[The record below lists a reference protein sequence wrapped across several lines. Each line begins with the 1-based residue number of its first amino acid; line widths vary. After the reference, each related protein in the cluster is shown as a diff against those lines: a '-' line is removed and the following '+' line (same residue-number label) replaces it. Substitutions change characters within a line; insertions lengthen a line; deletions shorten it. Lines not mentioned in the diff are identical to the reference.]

1 MITRKKEAMD
11 LRGDGSWKRAAL
23 FLAAI
28 LVAIGSV
35 RSEFTKDPT
44 SCSRT
49 TCNVPASRKF
59 KYEEGVLYKY
69 RYSVNV
75 STNLGGEES
84 RSLNESTLFL
94 DAYLVVKFTS
104 PCEGSLK
111 FYDAKLRHDPGTS
124 VADNEFNKNLAMHS
138 LRFAFDDGNI
148 NELCPHEKEPIWAL
162 NLKRGVLSML
172 QNNMQRLDVDHRVE
186 ELDVNGICETTYRL
200 HEAKRTSLVVK
211 KSKDL
216 SSCMYGS
223 KHFSVIQSN
232 VYRSPRS
239 GPLKH
244 PLLESHSDCEL
255 TVDHNVYE
263 EVVCKDVHRLQPLS
277 SGNTGARTES
287 TAMLRLV
294 KETRDEETNEYGRS
308 SENEDDD
315 NDDVYRTLD
324 RVKRTTLIYDYM
336 GTTEKANWKLR
347 TPRSLLKAMCKWGV
361 DTTDEP
367 QQGFSETFAA
377 FIHFQRV
384 FDDYPSLSQ
393 LLSRANSYCKT
404 GKKHIIDALPYIGNN
419 AAVNVMIDLI
429 AQKYVD
435 QATVD
440 SWVTAFA
447 LIPRPDLKSIKALS
461 HLYFQRHISEGQ
473 LMLSL
478 SATIHTFC
486 TNHGAVCGTAEPV
499 AKFLSHLEQKIEIG
513 CAPRGHSDSTITE
526 TMKALKAIGNMGLE
540 TESLLGRLKHCI
552 DDASGFVP
560 KEVRVAAVDAHRRM
574 PSCEQTRDLFFL
586 NYYRNFTLNTEIR
599 IASYL
604 QVMRC
609 PDYNVIK
616 TIKHTLKMEEVNQV
630 GTFVW
635 SHLTNLYNSAS
646 PTNIEIQSLLTDR
659 DLGDKFNS
667 DIRKFSRSYDGSFF
681 SEEYNVG
688 ANYQGNLIFSPESY
702 IPRTATFNLTFDVFS
717 ESVNVFEFTT
727 RLEGLEY
734 YAEKF
739 FGPEGPYSNE
749 KVSGLFKTLLRSF
762 REAPEQEDYWKRVKR
777 LPNVIDNNFE
787 NPRISISYKIFGND
801 LDYSVLSGDK
811 EIREALLR
819 LNPWEKF
826 KQMASGKEIH
836 FENAAMFLDSIYV
849 VPLASGLPVRLDFTG
864 SAACNFSMS
873 GLLDSK
879 RIAQNDI
886 EFVSNIGPSV
896 SVNVVG
902 SMAVDAF
909 YTSAGVKL
917 RSNVF
922 SSSAIQLHLNV
933 KGLRTV
939 QLSLGLPNKK
949 MEVFSV
955 GTDILLTSGR
965 GEKYKE
971 TPLGFLIVDQNNDNS
986 KRTNVPSNVIANTS
1000 CSWPALDRLIGLK
1013 LCVDYQLPNVTKDPG
1028 APYFVMAGPTL
1039 FKISLIKAD
1048 PTAKNYLLEYKWEK
1062 TEKQNVFRVAFDTPG
1077 SQINRELSATVFFD
1091 RKSDYVN
1098 VLLRSAGNSIVAKG
1112 TYKNT
1117 ENETFI
1123 DIGFDINGTKH
1134 LDASLGYATKSFNYG
1149 YTFSPEMHLIVNNER
1164 IAALSGTIKN
1174 TWKNDVMQCDVDL
1187 TFRTK
1192 KVWSKLVGYVVKR
1205 NASLDSDFKL
1215 DYQLQNMPKKETLQF
1230 GISLANRS
1238 SKTLT
1243 HKTADMKLHSTAYP
1257 QLNTM
1262 VTAWYQQAL
1271 GHLELHAEVNSKP
1284 HLMDERHKLTAKLI
1298 LSYSKMYFQ
1307 NQDTKISALIA
1318 ITKPIQNLDIKLGV
1332 KHDTMGPESRTV
1344 LLIGYAPGKEIVL
1357 TVNLL
1362 KPRGLMFVMEGHAN
1376 LSIPN
1381 FNSMLLDVRITERS
1395 KRIYEI
1401 DFSETSFTGYNVTAK
1416 GTYWDRSV
1424 GSAIVSHGLKLMLK
1438 SPTFVSDVLLYGKLH
1453 RSYNNLNVSVFVEQ
1467 VDRDKYAFILTHSV
1481 MSPLNN
1487 FVSYVEGR
1495 YKSNVYS
1502 VMASVDPEREI
1513 RIEMHLD
1520 KWRDVHLAL
1529 TGLSEEGHKYFGAEV
1544 KWDANRDP
1552 AMKVA
1557 VMFNFDRTIVPAL
1570 TENQLPERNLSTV
1583 VALTYPGRFIS
1594 SSCHIIARGAYN
1606 YIVDAAI
1613 DWNLDKR
1620 IGLYVAT
1627 EYGVTASTR
1636 LIKVEGQ
1643 FLTPFEKW
1651 RKTALSAKYLQAQNS
1666 LKLSGSAHWQD
1677 SQLLMAEFDGSFAEK
1692 EKMTEWRINCAVTSS
1707 IHSIAWTTVNITH
1720 KTVDSQV
1727 DTRVLIKYNPDKVI
1741 DAWSIWYLDKE
1752 SDNVFNLTGNLHL
1765 ESPVTSYKKTDLK
1778 CQLQI
1783 LPDWKF
1789 LGMGSLDLD
1798 KRTYTTRLIGDVRRL
1813 RESMV
1818 QFNITTPLEKFSFVR
1833 GRFGLSESNRH
1844 VVAEVATPSGPVGI
1858 EALIQF
1864 LTAEY
1869 DCNVKL
1875 SLATTLDLLQ
1885 RLLLV
1890 AKLNNRE
1897 ADFRAAYNNMTV
1909 GFQGVWHYRNITDFH
1924 YTYLLFS
1931 PVPDFEEI
1939 GVVAKLIAATTEKN
1953 QLDIDTE
1960 FSVRLMDARLGVRA
1974 KAGPKPPPVN
1984 IPIKAPI
1991 GIANKSTTQIEDQEE
2006 DLLDEEEDEDN
2017 TLYWHG
2023 EVGINVVIVEPMT
2036 AELDIDHEGPH
2047 YKITGNLQ
2055 SFGKKILVD
2064 DHFYIEDLFNLR
2076 NELNVITPFAFANEI
2091 VCVNAFVVDME
2102 KPSYTIQLALNVRR
2116 NATWHESGATVY
2128 YVYSQSDTDDS
2139 KTHFLQLDIKTPLN
2153 FLTFLTTNATLEIDE
2168 NYWKTKVTMR
2178 APNATINAL
2187 NILETEDGMIYA
2199 VLVAEVDTPM
2209 LTQPKTTITVKRD
2222 FTAKEKY
2229 ARLSMD
2235 IAEPVSK
2242 SFSIQ
2247 SDWYVSEN
2255 EMKASV
2261 ALRSWL
2267 EVLKSFE
2274 ADVVYANTVPSN
2286 DTASL
2291 TAHMRYLDDRTY
2303 RLSGNY
2309 SGGSVEGELYTPELS
2324 EPHLLFHGNLN
2335 KSNNSRYELDGE
2347 LINSQTKNTS
2357 LVSATFVR
2365 TWDETLDMDM
2375 KVLSRSGNEVAF
2387 VKLLKDKHGLNL
2399 NMRSEKLNVTLWMI
2413 PSITFRGDF
2422 RLRVDVLK
2430 ESGELDQYQLDAYA
2444 TTHVNGNTTLSF
2456 RGKSMMEGLRYLSC
2470 TSNMWWGNDSGSIMT
2485 HSQLNS
2491 DKFNVGLQWKL
2502 VFMVDMFGRLIAGYE
2517 IQDHGT
2523 KDLDAKLYM
2532 TNPGRLFRN
2541 INAGFDVNV
2550 DRNLW
2555 RFAGNSTIGFRN
2567 FENIDGVFIVKLPSP
2582 YSDDHRFL
2590 ISYHANE
2597 GVADTSYVIGY
2608 NTVKA
2613 KTNYASDGSI
2623 RMSKRDINGH
2633 LRASWGMLPIQSVN
2647 NLFNVTFD
2655 NKQIEMK
2662 YSLYTPKYLQ
2672 QETLV
2677 FLFNYD
2683 ATLDSGIRLI
2693 NADVYLPASKHLGSA
2708 NVSYDSLVNVNG
2720 TLNAVLPAANVTEI
2734 GCQFIVFTTLQQN
2747 KRYVELF
2754 WPKNTAILSSEYTYH
2769 SQKLDSDLDGV
2780 LRVEVPLQTRH
2791 VAQLT
2796 YGYQKRPQITTG
2808 YSEMTYNGQ
2817 KVLQGR
2823 YNSKSESRAG
2833 FEKDRIQIS
2842 IENSLKPIGVIYVN
2856 QYEYSA
2862 GNEGTNYPTVEYK
2875 HVNVYQLGN
2884 KTAFNVAGESRI
2896 RTMHTGQ
2903 DIHLKAIHANKTVEL
2918 RTEYEILPGEFTQ
2931 NSSLSLAEDVWISYQ
2946 IEIENRTTEEVANQ
2960 IMILTVSY
2968 PQREFILNGSYWINS
2983 HNMRTLLQLDWDQDS
2998 EQPRTVGA
3006 VFTWSNLMNLRIPEP
3021 QQQLTFGLTHPSFPR
3036 SLIVQGKLK
3045 KRDSRDLF
3053 NVEIIADY
3061 SNDPSK
3067 LFSVS
3072 ALIRDQ
3078 SNLPSTRKYIYQII
3092 GKHSSTNLDL
3102 NLEGVVRKYE
3112 NVLFETFNNGSY
3124 VRSYLTPE
3132 TGQLNV
3138 WLDIVRKE
3146 VLFHRDY
3153 NDARKFLNVR
3163 VYPSERKLVVNGSA
3177 VNTPDLHAN
3186 GDFLFDAD
3194 EKVIKMMV
3202 NYTPDAVQSLRM
3214 YGQIPD
3220 ARYAFFNIWRT
3231 YEDDFSIS
3239 DVSFYLKLNHS
3250 RLVTSTLRW
3259 RPDLKSDIINGIK
3272 NTAMNLYNGIN
3283 NDVDY
3288 WKQYVKSE
3296 TVNVIS
3302 DVWNDAQEDLQQF
3315 LDDWN
3320 DLKELQEDLDKLKV
3334 YLNNSYNENDFY
3346 IKDVVTVGLYVI
3358 DELSLRHHIESL
3370 PNILNE
3376 IWAIMGESGEAI
3388 RNSLL
3393 WVINAVKNGFNKV
3406 SEIVAAILR
3415 GDSITQVANIIEKL
3429 IEKYDKFIK
3438 DLHVSFIKYMENLCG
3453 KISQT
3458 ISQQWHRFLLLVE
3471 PVFIRAIHYLET
3483 VAWRA
3488 SKEVVDFLYDRH
3500 NDLISSPYFDKL
3512 TNFTQDID
3520 KVYRDIKANDIVT
3533 NVRKYTGLVVQ
3544 FLQDRYFTFVPFGK
3558 ELKDVVDEI
3567 VTELKELQKL
3577 PSIHYAIEKI
3587 QQMYDRAYYLY
3598 DYLEVRAKLENVVRL
3613 IHTKLMDIS
3622 QSALQAESQY
3632 REAKTKFIFDPNQ
3645 GLMCLEQKLPMS
3657 WHAFNQTP
3665 EFHEIPEF
3673 RAISDTRSYFISS
3686 NVTFWSLYR
3695 YKAYMEPLNWLPP
3708 FRATAMIIGSQHFVT
3723 FDGRHLD
3730 FVGPCTYLLARDFVH
3745 NTFTILIK
3753 YDLKPDRVTHKII
3766 ILIGKDAIELDIF
3779 DDTIQIV
3786 SERSPT
3792 TLTNLELPIELE
3804 NGTTYVYQAENI
3816 VTVERKH
3823 NQLRLECNLKFDLCT
3838 LELFGWYH
3846 GKTAGLLGT
3855 MNDEPMDDTTASNGV
3870 IESDVATFAG
3880 SWSID
3885 EDDVCRR
3892 SSNRA
3897 TTKRQEEDSEIVLF
3911 CEELLANRSSEF
3923 VTCFDVVEPE
3933 EYSKACSLST
3943 STTEACTIALS
3954 YIQACMYRNTY
3965 LRIPD
3970 ACTSCKMMNGSQ
3982 VAEGQFRRLE
3992 GENVPMS
3999 TDVVFIVEGKSC
4011 NRDIK
4016 QNRSMEQLVSQ
4027 LNKELKDK
4035 GLEDTRWSLVVFG
4048 ADGVFDQ
4055 PRSVVFDGHVFTK
4068 NTARFVDY
4076 FDHVPVGDGSPDVF
4090 AAIVFATKLVFRA
4103 GVSKTFILMPCSHCE
4118 PENQTLDFT
4127 VLHEALLEHDVTLH
4141 ILMDGDFGFE
4151 KERLNKIFYGLDATR
4166 SYTKKDSRTLTG
4178 DVDLRRQVK
4187 LSKSALGYCTPLS
4200 LENNGTIFSGN
4211 KLRFDKIASIKKFV
4225 SVFSKRVALTALP
4238 NPCQNCEC
4246 TAQNNG
4252 VTRMECIPCIYP
4264 TPVTVDYD
4272 VFNDSMTSLQPLSID
4287 YEQIDVDD
4295 N

>member
-1 MITRKKEAMD
+1 MD
-11 LRGDGSWKRAAL
+11 LRGDGSWRRAAI

-28 LVAIGSV
+28 CVAIGSV
-35 RSEFTKDPT
+35 QSEFTKDPT

-49 TCNVPASRKF
+49 TCKVPVSRKF

-69 RYSVNV
+69 KYSVNV

-84 RSLNESTLFL
+84 GSLKESTLFL
-94 DAYLVVKFTS
+94 DAYLVMQFTS
-104 PCEGSLK
+104 PCEGSIK
-111 FYDAKLRHDPGTS
+111 FYDAKLRHDARTS
-124 VADNEFNKNLAMHS
+124 VADNEFNKNLAMYN
-138 LRFAFDDGNI
+138 LRFAFDDGKV
-148 NELCPHEKEPIWAL
+148 NELCPHEGEPAWAL

-172 QNNMQRLDVDHRVE
+172 QNNMQRFDVDHRVD

-200 HEAKRTSLVVK
+200 HEARRTSLVVK
-211 KSKDL
+211 KSKNL
-216 SSCMYGS
+216 SSCLYGS
-223 KHFSVIQSN
+223 KHFSVLQSN

-239 GPLKH
+239 GPSKH
-244 PLLESHSDCEL
+244 PLLESRSDCEL

-287 TAMLRLV
+287 TAVLRLV

-308 SENEDDD
+308 NENEDDD
-315 NDDVYRTLD
+315 DADSALD
-324 RVKRTTLIYDYM
+324 HVKRTTLIYDYM
-336 GTTEKANWKLR
+336 GTTERANWKLR

-361 DTTDEP
+361 ASDEP

-393 LLSRANSYCKT
+393 LFSRANTYCKT
-404 GKKHIIDALPYIGNN
+404 GKKHIIDALPFIGNN
-419 AAVNVMIDLI
+419 AAVNLMIDLI
-429 AQKYVD
+429 THKHVD

-447 LIPRPDLKSIKALS
+447 LIPRPDLKTIKALS
-461 HLYFQRHISEGQ
+461 HLYFQRHIPDGQ
-473 LMLSL
+473 FMLTF
-478 SATIHTFC
+478 SATVHTFC
-486 TNHGAVCGTAEPV
+486 ANHGAECGNAEPV

-513 CAPRGHSDSTITE
+513 CEPREHSDSTITE

-540 TESLLGRLKHCI
+540 TESLRGKLKRCI

-630 GTFVW
+630 GSYVW

-646 PTNIEIQSLLTDR
+646 PTNVEIQSLLTDR
-659 DLGDKFNS
+659 DLGDKFNI
-667 DIRKFSRSYDGSFF
+667 DRRKFSRNYDGSFF

-688 ANYQGNLIFSPESY
+688 ANYQGNLIFAPESY

-717 ESVNVFEFTT
+717 ESVNAFEITT
-727 RLEGLEY
+727 RFEGLEY
-734 YAEKF
+734 YAERF

-749 KVSGLFKTLLRSF
+749 KVSGFFKTLLRSF

-801 LDYSVLSGDK
+801 LDYSVLNGDK

-826 KQMASGKEIH
+826 KQMASGKQIH
-836 FENAAMFLDSIYV
+836 FENAAMFLDSTYV

-864 SAACNFSMS
+864 SAACNFTMS

-879 RIAQNDI
+879 RIAHNDI
-886 EFVSNIGPSV
+886 EIVSNIGPSV

-917 RSNVF
+917 RSNVY
-922 SSSAIQLHLNV
+922 SSGAIQLRLNV

-955 GTDILLTSGR
+955 GTDILLTSGK

-971 TPLGFLIVDQNNDNS
+971 TPLGVLIVDQNDNS

-1000 CSWPALDRLIGLK
+1000 CSWTALDRLVGLK
-1013 LCVDYQLPNVTKDPG
+1013 LCVDYQLSNVTKDPD
-1028 APYFVMAGPTL
+1028 APYFVLAGPTL
-1039 FKISLIKAD
+1039 FKISLIKSD
-1048 PTAKNYLLEYKWEK
+1048 PTAKNYLFEYKWEK
-1062 TEKQNVFRVAFDTPG
+1062 TEKQNIFRVAFDTPG
-1077 SQINRELSATVFFD
+1077 SQVNRELSATVFFD
-1091 RKSDYVN
+1091 TKSDYVT
-1098 VLLRSAGNSIVAKG
+1098 VLLRSAGNSLVAKG

-1134 LDASLGYATKSFNYG
+1134 LDASLGYATKKFSYG

-1164 IAALSGTIKN
+1164 IAALSGTIRN
-1174 TWKNDVMQCDVDL
+1174 AWKNDVLQCDVDL

-1205 NASLDSDFKL
+1205 NVSLDSDFKL
-1215 DYQLQNMPKKETLQF
+1215 DYQLQKMPKKETLQF
-1230 GISLANRS
+1230 EISLANRS

-1307 NQDTKISALIA
+1307 NQDTKVNALIA
-1318 ITKPIQNLDIKLGV
+1318 ITKPIQNLDIKLGIE
-1332 KHDTMGPESRTV
+1332 HNAMGPESRTV

-1362 KPRGLMFVMEGHAN
+1362 RPRGLMFVMEGHAN

-1381 FNSMLLDVRITERS
+1381 YKAMLLDVRITERS
-1395 KRIYEI
+1395 DRIYEI
-1401 DFSETSFTGYNVTAK
+1401 DFSETSFTGYNVTAR
-1416 GTYWDRSV
+1416 GTYSDRSL
-1424 GSAIVSHGLKLMLK
+1424 GSTVINHGLKLMLK
-1438 SPTFVSDVLLYGKLH
+1438 SPTFVSDVLLYCKLY
-1453 RSYNNLNVSVFVEQ
+1453 RNYNNLNVSVFVEQ
-1467 VDRDKYAFILTHSV
+1467 VDRDKYGFILTHSV
-1481 MSPLNN
+1481 MSPSNN
-1487 FVSYVEGR
+1487 FVSYIEGR

-1502 VMASVDPEREI
+1502 VMTSVDPEKEI
-1513 RIEMHLD
+1513 RMEVHLD

-1552 AMKVA
+1552 AMKIA
-1557 VMFNFDRTIVPAL
+1557 VTFEFDKTIVPAV

-1583 VALTYPGRFIS
+1583 LVLTYPGRFIS
-1594 SSCHIIARGAYN
+1594 TSCRIAARGAYN

-1613 DWNLDKR
+1613 DWNEDKR

-1627 EYGVTASTR
+1627 EYGVAASTR

-1651 RKTALSAKYLQAQNS
+1651 RKTALSAKYLQEQNS
-1666 LKLSGSAHWQD
+1666 LKLSGSAHWKD
-1677 SQLLMAEFDGSFAEK
+1677 SQLLTAEFDGSIARQEK
-1692 EKMTEWRINCAVTSS
+1692 VTEWRMNCAVTSS

-1720 KTVDSQV
+1720 KIVDSQV
-1727 DTRVLIKYNPDKVI
+1727 VDTHLLIKYNPDKVI

-1783 LPDWKF
+1783 LPNWKF

-1798 KRTYTTRLIGDVRRL
+1798 RRTYTTRLIGDVRHL

-1844 VVAEVATPSGPVGI
+1844 VVAEIVTPSGPVGI
-1858 EALIQF
+1858 EALVQF
-1864 LTAEY
+1864 LTPEY

-1875 SLATTLDLLQ
+1875 SLATTLELLQ

-1931 PVPDFEEI
+1931 PVPGFEEI

-1953 QLDIDTE
+1953 KLDLDTE
-1960 FSVRLMDARLGVRA
+1960 FSVRLMEVRLGVRA

-1991 GIANKSTTQIEDQEE
+1991 GIANNSTTQIEDQED
-2006 DLLDEEEDEDN
+2006 DLLDEEEEEDN

-2023 EVGINVVIVEPMT
+2023 EVEMNLAIVEPVT
-2036 AELDIDHEGPH
+2036 AELDIDHEGPW

-2055 SFGKKILVD
+2055 CFGKKILVD

-2102 KPSYTIQLALNVRR
+2102 KPSYTMQLALNVRR
-2116 NATWHESGATVY
+2116 NATWHENGASVY
-2128 YVYSQSDTDDS
+2128 YEYSEGDTDDYQI
-2139 KTHFLQLDIKTPLN
+2139 HFLQFDIKTPLD
-2153 FLTFLTTNATLEIDE
+2153 FLKFLTTNTTLEA
-2168 NYWKTKVTMR
+2168 NSRYHKTKVALR
-2178 APNATINAL
+2178 APNAVIDVL
-2187 NILETEDGMIYA
+2187 SILETTQEMIYT
-2199 VLVAEVDTPM
+2199 VLVTEVDTPM
-2209 LTQPKTTITVKRD
+2209 LTLPKTTITARRD
-2222 FTAKEKY
+2222 FTLKNQY
-2229 ARLSMD
+2229 FRLSVD
-2235 IAEPVSK
+2235 IAEPVAK
-2242 SFSIQ
+2242 SFS
-2247 SDWYVSEN
+2247 SELDWYVTEN
-2255 EMKASV
+2255 EVKASV
-2261 ALRSWL
+2261 ALRTWF
-2267 EVLKSFE
+2267 EVLKSLE
-2274 ADVVYANTVPSN
+2274 ADVDYANRISSN
-2286 DTASL
+2286 DTAYV
-2291 TAHMRYLDDRTY
+2291 TVNVRHLDNRTY

-2309 SGGSVEGELYTPELS
+2309 NGGSVEGELYTPELL
-2324 EPHLLFHGNLN
+2324 EPHMLFHGNL
-2335 KSNNSRYELDGE
+2335 KKLGEGMHELDGE
-2347 LINSQTKNTS
+2347 LINTQTKDTS
-2357 LVSATFVR
+2357 LVSATFVTKKR
-2365 TWDETLDMDM
+2365 LSTTVEMDM
-2375 KVLSRSGNEVAF
+2375 KLRSKSGNEVAL
-2387 VKLLKDKHGLNL
+2387 VKMRKHG
-2399 NMRSEKLNVTLWMI
+2399 
-2413 PSITFRGDF
+2413 RGLGLEWQRQQAKGFVDLIYPNGKSWDF
-2422 RLRVDVLK
+2422 KVQADLPK
-2430 ESGELDQYQLDAYA
+2430 ESGQVEQYKANVFFNTFISGNSSLYVRVETPIEELRDL
-2444 TTHVNGNTTLSF
+2444 TLNGNMLL
-2456 RGKSMMEGLRYLSC
+2456 K
-2470 TSNMWWGNDSGSIMT
+2470 NDGGSIAT
-2485 HSQLNS
+2485 RNQLNGDS
-2491 DKFNVGLQWKL
+2491 FYASLQWKL
-2502 VFMVDMFGRLIAGYE
+2502 VFMVDMFGRVLGGYH
-2517 IQDHGT
+2517 IQDRVT
-2523 KDLDAKLYM
+2523 KDLDAKLYLK
-2532 TNPGRLFRN
+2532 NPGKLFRN
-2541 INAGFDVNV
+2541 IDAGFGVDV
-2550 DRNLW
+2550 DRERW
-2555 RFAGNSTIGFRN
+2555 RFAGNATIGFRN
-2567 FENIDGVFIVKLPSP
+2567 FENIDGVFIVQLPPP

-2590 ISYHANE
+2590 VSYHANE
-2597 GVADTSYVIGY
+2597 GFTDTSYVIGY

-2613 KTNYASDGSI
+2613 KTNYASDGKI
-2623 RMSKRDINGH
+2623 RMSKRNIQGH
-2633 LRASWGMLPIQSVN
+2633 LYGSWGMLPHQTVN
-2647 NLFNVTFD
+2647 NLFNITFD
-2655 NKQIEMK
+2655 NKQIETK
-2662 YSLYTPKYLQ
+2662 YALYTPKFQ
-2672 QETLV
+2672 QQDTLV
-2677 FLFNYD
+2677 FVFKYD
-2683 ATLDSGIRLI
+2683 ATLDSEIRLI
-2693 NADVYLPASKHLGSA
+2693 HADVYFPASKHVGSA
-2708 NVSYDSLVNVNG
+2708 NVSYESLVNVNG
-2720 TLNAVLPAANVTEI
+2720 TLTAVLPAANATEI

-2747 KRYVELF
+2747 KRYLEAF
-2754 WPKNTAILSSEYTYH
+2754 WPENTAIFSSEYTYR

-2780 LRVEVPLQTRH
+2780 LRAEVPLQTRH

-2796 YGYQKRPQITTG
+2796 YGYQKRPQVTTG

-2817 KVLQGR
+2817 KVLQGG

-2842 IENSLKPIGVIYVN
+2842 IENSLKPIGIVYVN

-2875 HVNVYQLGN
+2875 HVNVYQLNN

-2896 RTMHTGQ
+2896 KTTHTGQ
-2903 DIHLKAIHANKTVEL
+2903 DIHLKAIHANRTVEL
-2918 RTEYEILPGEFTQ
+2918 KTDYEILPGEFIQ

-2946 IEIENRTTEEVANQ
+2946 IEIENRTTLEMSNQ

-2968 PQREFILNGSYWINS
+2968 PQREFILNGSYWIGS
-2983 HNMRTLLQLDWDQDS
+2983 HDMRTFLQLDWDQDS

-3006 VFTWSNLMNLRIPEP
+3006 LFNWQDLMHLRIPEP
-3021 QQQLTFGLTHPSFPR
+3021 QQQFTFGLVHPSFPR

-3053 NVEIIADY
+3053 NAEIIADY
-3061 SNDPSK
+3061 SNDPGK

-3072 ALIRDQ
+3072 ALVRDQ
-3078 SNLPSTRKYIYQII
+3078 SNLPSTRKYIYEII
-3092 GKHSSTNLDL
+3092 GKHSSTKFDL
-3102 NLEGVVRKYE
+3102 NLEGVVRKHE

-3132 TGQLNV
+3132 TGRLNA
-3138 WLDIVRKE
+3138 WLDIARRE

-3153 NDARKFLNVR
+3153 NEARKFLNVR
-3163 VYPSERKLVVNGSA
+3163 VYPDKKKLVVNGSA
-3177 VNTPDLHAN
+3177 ENTPDLHAT
-3186 GDFLFDAD
+3186 GDFLFDTD

-3214 YGQIPD
+3214 YGKIPD
-3220 ARYAFFNIWRT
+3220 ARYAVFNIWRT

-3259 RPDLKSDIINGIK
+3259 RPDLKSDIINGIR
-3272 NTAMNLYNGIN
+3272 NSVMDLYNGIN
-3283 NDVDY
+3283 ADVDY

-3296 TVNVIS
+3296 TVNVIT
-3302 DVWNDAQEDLQQF
+3302 DVWYDAQEDLQQF

-3320 DLKELQEDLDKLKV
+3320 DLKVLKEDLDKLKV
-3334 YLNNSYNENDFY
+3334 YLNDSYNANDFY
-3346 IKDVVTVGLYVI
+3346 IKDVVTVGIYVI

-3393 WVINAVKNGFNKV
+3393 WVINAAKNALNKV
-3406 SEIVAAILR
+3406 SEIVSAILR
-3415 GDSITQVANIIEKL
+3415 GDSITQVASIIEKL
-3429 IEKYDKFIK
+3429 LEKYDKLIK
-3438 DLHVSFIKYMENLCG
+3438 DLHVSFIKYMENLYG
-3453 KISQT
+3453 NISQT

-3483 VAWRA
+3483 VAWKA
-3488 SKEVVDFLYDRH
+3488 SKEVLDFLYDRR
-3500 NDLISSPYFDKL
+3500 NDLISSPYFDRF

-3533 NVRKYTGLVVQ
+3533 NVRKYTGLVMQ
-3544 FLQDRYFTFVPFGK
+3544 FLKERYFTFVPFGK

-3577 PSIHYAIEKI
+3577 PSIHYAIEKM
-3587 QQMYDRAYYLY
+3587 QQAYDRAYYLY
-3598 DYLEVRAKLENVVRL
+3598 DYLGVRAKLENVVRL
-3613 IHTKLMDIS
+3613 IHSKLMDIS

-3673 RAISDTRSYFISS
+3673 RAISDMRSYFITS

-3708 FRATAMIIGSQHFVT
+3708 FRATAMIIGSQHLVT

-3745 NTFTILIK
+3745 DTFTILIK
-3753 YDLKPDRVTHKII
+3753 YNLQPDRVTHKIV
-3766 ILIGKDAIELDIF
+3766 ILIGKAAIELDIF

-3786 SERSPT
+3786 SERSPA

-3804 NGTTYVYQAENI
+3804 NGTTFVYQAENI
-3816 VTVERKH
+3816 ITVERKH

-3838 LELFGWYH
+3838 LELSGWYH

-3880 SWSID
+3880 SWTID
-3885 EDDVCRR
+3885 EDPVCRS

-3897 TTKRQEEDSEIVLF
+3897 STKRQEDREIVLF
-3911 CEELLANRSSEF
+3911 CEELLANRLRDSEF
-3923 VTCFDVVEPE
+3923 LTCFAVVDPE
-3933 EYSKACSLST
+3933 EYLKACSLST
-3943 STTEACTIALS
+3943 SKTEACTVALG
-3954 YIQACMYRNTY
+3954 YIQDCMYRNTF

-3970 ACTSCKMMNGSQ
+3970 ACTSCKMVNGSQ
-3982 VAEGQFRRLE
+3982 VQEGQFKRLE

-4027 LNKELKDK
+4027 LGKELNDQ

-4055 PRSVVFDGHVFTK
+4055 PRSVVFDGQIFTK
-4068 NTARFVDY
+4068 NAARFVDY
-4076 FDHVPVGDGSPDVF
+4076 FDHVPVGDGSRDVF

-4151 KERLNKIFYGLDATR
+4151 KERLNKIFYGLDATK

-4200 LENNGTIFSGN
+4200 LENNGTIFSGD
-4211 KLRFDKIASIKKFV
+4211 KLRFDKMASIKKFI

-4246 TAQNNG
+4246 TAENNG

-4272 VFNDSMTSLQPLSID
+4272 AFNDSLTSLEPLSFD

>member
-1 MITRKKEAMD
+1 MTSVITRKREDMD
-11 LRGDGSWKRAAL
+11 LPGDASWKRAAI

-28 LVAIGSV
+28 CVVIGTV
-35 RSEFTKDPT
+35 QSEFSKDPT
-44 SCSRT
+44 NCSRT
-49 TCNVPASRKF
+49 TCKVPASRKF
-59 KYEEGVLYKY
+59 KYEEGATYRY

-75 STNLGGEES
+75 STNLGGES
-84 RSLNESTLFL
+84 GSLAESTLFL
-94 DAYLVVKFTS
+94 DAHLELQFTS
-104 PCEGSLK
+104 PCEGSIK
-111 FYDAKLRHDPGTS
+111 FFDAKLWDNPRTS
-124 VADNEFNKNLAMHS
+124 VADNEFKRNLVMFN
-138 LRFAFDDGNI
+138 LRFAFDDGKI
-148 NELCPHEKEPIWAL
+148 NELCYHEKDFTWAL

-200 HEAKRTSLVVK
+200 HEARHTSLVVK

-216 SSCMYGS
+216 SSCQYGS

-239 GPLKH
+239 GPLRH

-255 TVDHNVYE
+255 TIDHNIYD

-277 SGNTGARTES
+277 NGNTGARTES
-287 TAMLRLV
+287 TAVLRLV
-294 KETRDEETNEYGRS
+294 KDTHDPNAYDWTNRNEEDLNYMYGAPDHI
-308 SENEDDD
+308 N
-315 NDDVYRTLD
+315 RTS
-324 RVKRTTLIYDYM
+324 LIYDYM
-336 GTTEKANWKLR
+336 GASEKANWQIR
-347 TPRSLLKAMCKWGV
+347 TPRILLITMCDSGLY
-361 DTTDEP
+361 TDE
-367 QQGFSETFAA
+367 QQKGFSEAFAA

-384 FDDYPSLSQ
+384 FDNYPM
-393 LLSRANSYCKT
+393 LLELYERAHYYCRT
-404 GKKHIIDALPYIGNN
+404 GQKYIIDALPFIGTNS
-419 AAVNVMIDLI
+419 ALTVMKILI
-429 AQKYVD
+429 TGKEID
-435 QATVD
+435 QATLD

-447 LIPRPDLKSIKALS
+447 LIPRPDVDTIEILS
-461 HLYFQRHISEGQ
+461 HLYFQQLIPEGQ
-473 LMLSL
+473 FMLSL

-486 TNHGAVCGTAEPV
+486 TNHGAVCGDAEPV
-499 AKFLSHLEQKIEIG
+499 AKFLSHLEQKIENG
-513 CAPRGHSDSTITE
+513 CEPREHSDSTITE

-540 TESLLGRLKHCI
+540 TESLRRRLKQCI
-552 DDASGFVP
+552 DDTSGFVP

-646 PTNIEIQSLLTDR
+646 PTNVEIQSLLTDR

-667 DIRKFSRSYDGSFF
+667 DRRKFSRNYDGSFF

-688 ANYQGNLIFSPESY
+688 ANYQGNLIFTPESY

-727 RLEGLEY
+727 RFEGLEY
-734 YAEKF
+734 YAERF

-749 KVSGLFKTLLRSF
+749 KVSGIFKTLLRSI
-762 REAPEQEDYWKRVKR
+762 RDAPEQEDYWKREKR
-777 LPNVIDNNFE
+777 LPNVIDNNFD
-787 NPRISISYKIFGND
+787 NPRISISYKVFGND
-801 LDYSVLSGDK
+801 LDYTVFSGDK
-811 EIREALLR
+811 EIRYALLR
-819 LNPWEKF
+819 LNPWEKL
-826 KQMASGKEIH
+826 KHMASGKEIH
-836 FENAAMFLDSIYV
+836 FENAAMFLDSTYV

-864 SAACNFSMS
+864 SVACNFTMS

-879 RIAQNDI
+879 RIANNDI
-886 EFVSNIGPSV
+886 EFISNIGPSV

-902 SMAVDAF
+902 SMSVEAF

-917 RSNVF
+917 RSNVY
-922 SSSAIQLHLNV
+922 SVGAVELHLVV
-933 KGLRTV
+933 KGLSMI
-939 QLSLGLPNKK
+939 QLGLGLPNKK
-949 MEVFSV
+949 MEVFAV
-955 GTDILLTSGR
+955 GTDILLTSGK
-965 GEKYKE
+965 GEHYKE
-971 TPLGFLIVDQNNDNS
+971 IPLGVLIAEQDDNS
-986 KRTNVPSNVIANTS
+986 KRTNVSSNVIANTS

-1013 LCVDYQLPNVTKDPG
+1013 LCVDYQLSNVTKDPN
-1028 APYFVMAGPTL
+1028 APYFVLAGPSL

-1048 PTAKNYLLEYKWEK
+1048 PTAKKYLLGYKWEK
-1062 TEKQNVFRVAFDTPG
+1062 AEKQNVFRVAFDTPG
-1077 SQINRELSATVFFD
+1077 SQLNRRLSATVLFD
-1091 RKSDYVN
+1091 TTSNYVT
-1098 VLLRSAGNSIVAKG
+1098 VVFRSAGNSIVAKG

-1123 DIGFDINGTKH
+1123 DIGFDIDGTKH
-1134 LDASLGYATKSFNYG
+1134 LDASLGYSTKKFTYG

-1164 IAALSGTIKN
+1164 IAALSGTIRK
-1174 TWKNDVMQCDVDL
+1174 TWKSNVLQCDVDL

-1192 KVWSKLVGYVVKR
+1192 KVRSKLVGYVVKR

-1215 DYQLQNMPKKETLQF
+1215 DYQLQKMPKKETLQF
-1230 GISLANRS
+1230 EMSLANRS
-1238 SKTLT
+1238 SKTLV
-1243 HKTADMKLHSTAYP
+1243 HKTANMKLHSTAYP

-1271 GHLELHAEVNSKP
+1271 GHLEFHAEVNSKP
-1284 HLMDERHKLTAKLI
+1284 HLMDDRHKLTAKLI

-1307 NQDTKISALIA
+1307 NQDTKINALIA
-1318 ITKPIQNLDIKLGV
+1318 ITKPIQNLDIQLGV
-1332 KHDTMGPESRTV
+1332 KHDTMGPETRTV
-1344 LLIGYAPGKEIVL
+1344 LLIGYAPGKQIVL

-1381 FNSMLLDVRITERS
+1381 FKAMLIDVRITERS
-1395 KRIYEI
+1395 KRIYQI
-1401 DFSETSFTGYNVTAK
+1401 DFSETSFTGYNVTAS
-1416 GTYWDRSV
+1416 GSYWDRSV

-1438 SPTFVSDVLLYGKLH
+1438 SPTFVSDVLLHCKLY

-1481 MSPLNN
+1481 MSPMNN
-1487 FVSYVEGR
+1487 FISYVEGR

-1502 VMASVDPEREI
+1502 VMTSVDPEREI
-1513 RIEMHLD
+1513 RMEVHLD

-1529 TGLSEEGHKYFGAEV
+1529 TGLSKEGHKYFGAEV

-1552 AMKVA
+1552 AMKIA

-1570 TENQLPERNLSTV
+1570 TEDQLPERNMSAVL
-1583 VALTYPGRFIS
+1583 ALTYPGRFIS
-1594 SSCHIIARGAYN
+1594 SSCRIVARGAYN
-1606 YIVDAAI
+1606 YIVDAGI

-1627 EYGVTASTR
+1627 EYGATASAR

-1643 FLTPFEKW
+1643 FLTPFENW
-1651 RKTALSAKYLQAQNS
+1651 RKTALSAKYQQEENS
-1666 LKLSGSAHWQD
+1666 LRLSSSAHWKD
-1677 SQLLMAEFDGSFAEK
+1677 SQLLMMEFDGSLAK
-1692 EKMTEWRINCAVTSS
+1692 QEKMTEWRMNCAVTSS
-1707 IHSIAWTTVNITH
+1707 IHSIAWTTVNVTH
-1720 KTVDSQV
+1720 KVIDSQV
-1727 DTRVLIKYNPDKVI
+1727 DTHLLIKYNPDKVI

-1798 KRTYTTRLIGDVRRL
+1798 RRTYTTRLIGDVRRL

-1818 QFNITTPLEKFSFVR
+1818 QFNITTPLEKFSFIR
-1833 GRFGLSESNRH
+1833 GRFGISESNRH
-1844 VVAEVATPSGPVGI
+1844 VVAEVVTPSGPVGV
-1858 EALIQF
+1858 EALVQF

-1875 SLATTLDLLQ
+1875 SFATSLELLQ

-1897 ADFRAAYNNMTV
+1897 ADFRVAYNNMTV
-1909 GFQGVWHYRNITDFH
+1909 GFQGIWHYRNITDFH
-1924 YTYLLFS
+1924 YTYLVFS
-1931 PVPDFEEI
+1931 PVPNFEEI

-1953 QLDIDTE
+1953 QLDVDTE
-1960 FSVRLMDARLGVRA
+1960 FSVRLMEVKLGVKA
-1974 KAGPKPPPVN
+1974 KAGPKPPPVK

-1991 GIANKSTTQIEDQEE
+1991 IIANNSSTEIDDQED
-2006 DLLDEEEDEDN
+2006 DLLDEEEDEEN

-2023 EVGINVVIVEPMT
+2023 KVGLNLAIIEPVT
-2036 AELDIDHEGPH
+2036 AELDIDHEGPQ
-2047 YKITGNLQ
+2047 YKIAGNLQ
-2055 SFGKKILVD
+2055 CFGKKILVD
-2064 DHFYIEDLFNLR
+2064 DNFYIEDLFNLR

-2091 VCVNAFVVDME
+2091 VCVNAFVVNME
-2102 KPSYTIQLALNVRR
+2102 NPSYTMQLTMNVRR
-2116 NATWHESGATVY
+2116 KATWLESGAIINY
-2128 YVYSQSDTDDS
+2128 MYSQSDTSDLQ
-2139 KTHFLQLDIKTPLN
+2139 THFLQLDIKTPLD
-2153 FLTFLTTNATLEIDE
+2153 FLKFLTTNTTLEVDE
-2168 NYWKTKVTMR
+2168 NYHKTKVAMR
-2178 APNATINAL
+2178 APNASIDVL
-2187 NILETEDGMIYA
+2187 GILETEDAMIYT

-2209 LTQPKTTITVKRD
+2209 LTLPKTTITAKRD
-2222 FTAKEKY
+2222 FSAKEKY
-2229 ARLSMD
+2229 ARVSVD

-2242 SFSIQ
+2242 SFSFQ
-2247 SDWYVSEN
+2247 SDWYATEN
-2255 EMKASV
+2255 EIKASV
-2261 ALRSWL
+2261 AMRTWL
-2267 EVLKSFE
+2267 KMLKSLE
-2274 ADVVYANTVPSN
+2274 ADVVYVNTVPSN
-2286 DTASL
+2286 DNANL
-2291 TAHMRYLDDRTY
+2291 TVHVRHLDDRTY
-2303 RLSGNY
+2303 KLSGNY
-2309 SGGSVEGELYTPELS
+2309 SGGSVEAELYTPKLS
-2324 EPHLLFHGNLN
+2324 EPYLLFHGNL
-2335 KSNNSRYELDGE
+2335 KKLDDSLYELDGE
-2347 LINSQTKNTS
+2347 LINSKTKETS
-2357 LVSATFVR
+2357 LVSATFLSKSKSLSNV
-2365 TWDETLDMDM
+2365 DMDM
-2375 KVLSRSGNEVAF
+2375 NLRSRSGKEVIL
-2387 VKLLKDKHGLNL
+2387 VKLKKENYGLKLTLQGQEANGTLDVNL
-2399 NMRSEKLNVTLWMI
+2399 INSFNWD
-2413 PSITFRGDF
+2413 FRGHA
-2422 RLRVDVLK
+2422 DVLK
-2430 ESGELDQYQLDAYA
+2430 EPGQVEQYQVA
-2444 TTHVNGNTTLSF
+2444 TFANVQVNGNSTLYVHAETP
-2456 RGKSMMEGLRYLSC
+2456 MEELRDLTFNGNMLLS
-2470 TSNMWWGNDSGSIMT
+2470 NDSGIISMRN
-2485 HSQLNS
+2485 QLNGDS
-2491 DKFNVGLQWKL
+2491 FYAGLEWKL
-2502 VFMVDMFGRLIAGYE
+2502 IFMVDMFGRVLAGYQ

-2523 KDLDAKLYM
+2523 KDLDTRLYM
-2532 TNPGRLFRN
+2532 KNPGKLFRN
-2541 INAGFDVNV
+2541 VDAGFDVDV
-2550 DRNLW
+2550 DRDRW
-2555 RFAGNSTIGFRN
+2555 RFAANATIGFRN
-2567 FENIDGVFIVKLPSP
+2567 FENIDGVFIAKLPPP

-2590 ISYHANE
+2590 ISYHATE

-2633 LRASWGMLPIQSVN
+2633 LRASWGMLPIESVN

-2677 FLFNYD
+2677 LLFNYD
-2683 ATLDSGIRLI
+2683 AISNSEIRLI
-2693 NADVYLPASKHLGSA
+2693 NADVYFPASTHFGSA
-2708 NVSYDSLVNVNG
+2708 NVSYESLVNVNG
-2720 TLNAVLPAANVTEI
+2720 TLNAVLPVANLTEI
-2734 GCQFIVFTTLQQN
+2734 GCQFVVFTTLQHN
-2747 KRYVELF
+2747 TRYLEVF
-2754 WPKNTAILSSEYTYH
+2754 WPKNTAIFSSEYTYR

-2780 LRVEVPLQTRH
+2780 LRAELPLQTRH
-2791 VAQLT
+2791 VGLLT

-2808 YSEMTYNGQ
+2808 YSEMMYNGQ

-2842 IENSLKPIGVIYVN
+2842 IENSLKPIGIIYVN

-2875 HVNVYQLGN
+2875 HVNVYQLN
-2884 KTAFNVAGESRI
+2884 NETAFNVAGESRI
-2896 RTMHTGQ
+2896 KTTHTGQ
-2903 DIHLKAIHANKTVEL
+2903 DIHLKAIHANRTVVL
-2918 RTEYEILPGEFTQ
+2918 KADYEILPGEFTQ
-2931 NSSLSLAEDVWISYQ
+2931 NTSLSLAEDVWISYQ
-2946 IEIENRTTEEVANQ
+2946 IEIENRTTEEIGNQ

-2968 PQREFILNGSYWINS
+2968 PQREFILNGSYWIDSN
-2983 HNMRTLLQLDWDQDS
+2983 NMRTFLQLDWDQDS

-3006 VFTWSNLMNLRIPEP
+3006 VFNWANLTNIYIPEP
-3021 QQQLTFGLTHPSFPR
+3021 QQRVTFGLIHPSFPR
-3036 SLIVQGKLK
+3036 TLIVQGKLK
-3045 KRDSRDLF
+3045 KRNSRDLF
-3053 NVEIIADY
+3053 NAEIIADY
-3061 SNDPSK
+3061 SNDPDK

-3072 ALIRDQ
+3072 ALVRDQ
-3078 SNLPSTRKYIYQII
+3078 SNLPSTRKYIYNII
-3092 GKHSSTNLDL
+3092 GKHASTKLDL
-3102 NLEGVVRKYE
+3102 NLEGVVHKYE
-3112 NVLFETFNNGSY
+3112 NNLFETFNKGSY
-3124 VRSYLTPE
+3124 VRNYLNPE
-3132 TGQLNV
+3132 TGQFNAWLNV
-3138 WLDIVRKE
+3138 AHRE
-3146 VLFHRDY
+3146 VLFQRDY
-3153 NDARKFLNVR
+3153 NDAKKFLNVR
-3163 VYPSERKLVVNGSA
+3163 VYPGGKKLVVNGSA
-3177 VNTPDLHAN
+3177 VYTPNLDAT
-3186 GDFLFDAD
+3186 GDFLFDTD
-3194 EKVIKMMV
+3194 EKLIKMMV
-3202 NYTPDAVQSLRM
+3202 NYTPDAVESLRM
-3214 YGQIPD
+3214 YGEIPD
-3220 ARYAFFNIWRT
+3220 ARNAVFNIWRT
-3231 YEDDFSIS
+3231 YVDDFFIS

-3259 RPDLKSDIINGIK
+3259 RPDLKSEIINGIR
-3272 NTAMNLYNGIN
+3272 NSAMGLYNGIN
-3283 NDVDY
+3283 NDVNY
-3288 WKQYVKSE
+3288 WKQFVKSE

-3320 DLKELQEDLDKLKV
+3320 NLKELQDDLDKLKV
-3334 YLNNSYNENDFY
+3334 YLNDSYNANDFY
-3346 IKDVVTVGLYVI
+3346 IQDVVTVSLYVI
-3358 DELSLRHHIESL
+3358 DALSLRHHIESL

-3393 WVINAVKNGFNKV
+3393 WVINAVKNAINKV

-3415 GDSITQVANIIEKL
+3415 GDSISQVANTIEKL
-3429 IEKYDKFIK
+3429 VEKYDKFMK

-3458 ISQQWHRFLLLVE
+3458 ISQQWHRFLLLIE

-3483 VAWRA
+3483 VAWKA
-3488 SKEVVDFLYDRH
+3488 SKEVVDFLYDRR
-3500 NDLISSPYFDKL
+3500 NDLISSPYFDRF

-3520 KVYRDIKANDIVT
+3520 KVYRNIKANDIVT
-3533 NVRKYTGLVVQ
+3533 NVRVYSGLVMQ
-3544 FLQDRYFTFVPFGK
+3544 FLKDRYFSFVPFGK
-3558 ELKDVVDEI
+3558 ELKYVVDEI
-3567 VTELKELQKL
+3567 VSELKELGKL
-3577 PSIHYAIEKI
+3577 PSVHYAIEKM
-3587 QQMYDRAYYLY
+3587 QQVYERAYYLY
-3598 DYLEVRAKLENVVRL
+3598 EYLEVQARLENVIRL
-3613 IHTKLMDIS
+3613 VHTKLMDIS

-3632 REAKTKFIFDPNQ
+3632 REAKTKFIFDPNR

-3673 RAISDTRSYFISS
+3673 RAISDMRSYFISS

-3745 NTFTILIK
+3745 NTFTIFIK
-3753 YDLKPDRVTHKII
+3753 YDLQPDRVKHKIV

-3779 DDTIQIV
+3779 DNTIQIV

-3792 TLTNLELPIELE
+3792 TLTNLKLPIELE
-3804 NGTTYVYQAENI
+3804 LGDMYVYQAENI
-3816 VTVERKH
+3816 ITVERKN

-3838 LELFGWYH
+3838 LELSGWYH

-3880 SWSID
+3880 SWSFN
-3885 EDDVCRR
+3885 EDDVCRS

-3897 TTKRQEEDSEIVLF
+3897 STQKQDEDSENVLF
-3911 CEELLANRSSEF
+3911 CEELLANKSSEF
-3923 VTCFDVVEPE
+3923 VSCFDVVGPE

-3943 STTEACTIALS
+3943 SKEQACTVALS
-3954 YIQACMYRNTY
+3954 YIQACMYRNTF

-3970 ACTSCKMMNGSQ
+3970 ACTSCTMVNGSE

-4027 LNKELKDK
+4027 LSKELKDQ
-4035 GLEDTRWSLVVFG
+4035 GLEDARWSLVVFG
-4048 ADGVFDQ
+4048 ANGVFDQ
-4055 PRSVVFDGHVFTK
+4055 PRSVVYDGQIFTK
-4068 NTARFVDY
+4068 NSARFVDY
-4076 FDHVPVGDGSPDVF
+4076 FDHVPVGDGSRDVF

-4127 VLHEALLEHDVTLH
+4127 VLHEALFEHDVTLH

-4151 KERLNKIFYGLDATR
+4151 KERLNKIFYGLDATK

-4178 DVDLRRQVK
+4178 DVGLRRQVK
-4187 LSKSALGYCTPLS
+4187 LSKSAVGYCTPLA
-4200 LENNGTIFSGN
+4200 LENNGTIFSGD
-4211 KLRFDKIASIKKFV
+4211 KLRFDKMTSIKKFI

-4246 TAQNNG
+4246 TAENNG

-4272 VFNDSMTSLQPLSID
+4272 AFNDSMTSLQPLSID
-4287 YEQIDVDD
+4287 YGQIDVDD

>member
-1 MITRKKEAMD
+1 MET
-11 LRGDGSWKRAAL
+11 RGDGSWRRAAI

-28 LVAIGSV
+28 CMALGSV
-35 RSEFTKDPT
+35 QSEFTKDPS

-49 TCNVPASRKF
+49 ICKVPASRKF

-75 STNLGGEES
+75 STNLGGDES
-84 RSLNESTLFL
+84 GPLDESALFL
-94 DAYLVVKFTS
+94 EAYLVVRFTS
-104 PCEGSLK
+104 PCEGNLK
-111 FYDAKLRHDPGTS
+111 FYDAKLRHDPRTS
-124 VADNEFNKNLAMHS
+124 VAVTEFNKNLAMYN
-138 LRFAFDDGNI
+138 LRFAFDDGKI
-148 NELCPHEKEPIWAL
+148 NELCPHEGEPVWAL

-172 QNNMQRLDVDHRVE
+172 QNNMQRFDVDHRVE
-186 ELDVNGICETTYRL
+186 ELDVNGICETSYRL
-200 HEAKRTSLVVK
+200 HEAKHTSLVVK

-216 SSCMYGS
+216 SSCLYGS
-223 KHFSVIQSN
+223 KHFSVLQSN

-239 GPLKH
+239 GPPKH
-244 PLLESHSDCEL
+244 PLLESRSDCEL

-263 EVVCKDVHRLQPLS
+263 EVVCKDSHRLQPLS

-287 TAMLRLV
+287 TAVLRLV
-294 KETRDEETNEYGRS
+294 KETREEETNDYGRS
-308 SENEDDD
+308 NENEDNVDD
-315 NDDVYRTLD
+315 DDAERDLD
-324 RVKRTTLIYDYM
+324 RGKKTTLIYDYM
-336 GTTEKANWKLR
+336 GTTERANWKLR

-361 DTTDEP
+361 ASDEP

-393 LLSRANSYCKT
+393 LFSRANTYCKT
-404 GKKHIIDALPYIGNN
+404 GKKYIIDALPFIGNN
-419 AAVNVMIDLI
+419 AAVNLMIDLI
-429 AQKYVD
+429 TQKYVD

-440 SWVTAFA
+440 NWVTAFA
-447 LIPRPDLKSIKALS
+447 LIPRPDLKTIKALS
-461 HLYFQRHISEGQ
+461 HLYFQRHIPEEQ
-473 LMLSL
+473 FVLSF
-478 SATIHTFC
+478 SATVHTFC
-486 TNHGAVCGTAEPV
+486 ANHGPVCASTEPV
-499 AKFLSHLEQKIEIG
+499 AKLLSHLEQKIEIG
-513 CAPRGHSDSTITE
+513 CEPREHSETTVTE
-526 TMKALKAIGNMGLE
+526 TMKALKAVGNMGLE
-540 TESLLGRLKHCI
+540 TETLLGRLKQCI

-574 PSCEQTRDLFFL
+574 PSCERTRDLFFL

-646 PTNIEIQSLLTDR
+646 PTNVEIQSLLTDR
-659 DLGDKFNS
+659 DLEDKFNN
-667 DIRKFSRSYDGSFF
+667 DRRKFSRNYDGSFF

-688 ANYQGNLIFSPESY
+688 ANYQGNLIFAPESY
-702 IPRTATFNLTFDVFS
+702 IPRSATFNLTFDVLS

-734 YAEKF
+734 YAERF

-749 KVSGLFKTLLRSF
+749 KVSGFFKTLLRSF
-762 REAPEQEDYWKRVKR
+762 REAPEQEDYWKRVNR

-787 NPRISISYKIFGND
+787 TPRISVSYKVFGND

-836 FENAAMFLDSIYV
+836 FENAAMFLDSTYV
-849 VPLASGLPVRLDFTG
+849 LPLASGLPVRLDLTG
-864 SAACNFSMS
+864 SAACNFTMS

-879 RIAQNDI
+879 RIANNEI

-917 RSNVF
+917 RSNVY
-922 SSSAIQLHLNV
+922 SSGTIQLHLNV
-933 KGLRTV
+933 KGMRMV

-955 GTDILLTSGR
+955 GTDILLTSGK

-971 TPLGFLIVDQNNDNS
+971 TPLGVLIAGQNDNG

-1000 CSWPALDRLIGLK
+1000 CSWTALDRLVGLK
-1013 LCVDYQLPNVTKDPG
+1013 LCLDYQLSNVSKNPES
-1028 APYFVMAGPTL
+1028 PYFVLTGPTL

-1048 PTAKNYLLEYKWEK
+1048 PTATNYLLEYKWEK
-1062 TEKQNVFRVAFDTPG
+1062 TEKQNIFRVAFDTPG
-1077 SQINRELSATVFFD
+1077 SQVNRELSATVFFD
-1091 RKSDYVN
+1091 TKSDYVS

-1117 ENETFI
+1117 ENETYI

-1134 LDASLGYATKSFNYG
+1134 LDASLGYSTKKFTNG

-1164 IAALSGTIKN
+1164 IAALSGTIRYA
-1174 TWKNDVMQCDVDL
+1174 WKSGALQYDVDL

-1215 DYQLQNMPKKETLQF
+1215 DYQLQKMPKKETLQF
-1230 GISLANRS
+1230 EISLANRS

-1284 HLMDERHKLTAKLI
+1284 HLMDDRHKLTAKLI
-1298 LSYSKMYFQ
+1298 LSYSKMYVQ
-1307 NQDTKISALIA
+1307 NQNTKISAIIA
-1318 ITKPIQNLDIKLGV
+1318 VTKPIMNLDIKLGV

-1344 LLIGYAPGKEIVL
+1344 LLIGYAPRKEIVL
-1357 TVNLL
+1357 TVTLL
-1362 KPRGLMFVMEGHAN
+1362 RPRGLMFMLEGHAN

-1381 FNSMLLDVRITERS
+1381 FKAILLDVRITERS

-1401 DFSETSFTGYNVTAK
+1401 DFSETSFTGYNVTAR
-1416 GTYWDRSV
+1416 GTYADRSV
-1424 GSAIVSHGLKLMLK
+1424 GSAIINHSLKLMLK
-1438 SPTFVSDVLLYGKLH
+1438 SPTFVSDVLLYSKLF
-1453 RSYNNLNVSVFVEQ
+1453 RNYNNLNVSVFVEQ
-1467 VDRDKYAFILTHSV
+1467 VERDKYAFILTHSV
-1481 MSPLNN
+1481 LPLDN
-1487 FVSYVEGR
+1487 FVSYIEGR

-1502 VMASVDPEREI
+1502 VMTSVDPEKEI
-1513 RIEMHLD
+1513 RMEVHLD

-1529 TGLSEEGHKYFGAEV
+1529 TGLSEDGHKYFGAEV

-1557 VMFNFDRTIVPAL
+1557 VMFNFDRTSAPM
-1570 TENQLPERNLSTV
+1570 ERNLSTV
-1583 VALTYPGRFIS
+1583 VALTYPGRLVVG
-1594 SSCHIIARGAYN
+1594 SCLVVARGAYD

-1613 DWNLDKR
+1613 DWNPEKK

-1627 EYGVTASTR
+1627 EYAVAATSR
-1636 LIKVEGQ
+1636 LIKLESQ

-1651 RKTALSAKYLQAQNS
+1651 RKTALSAKYLQERNS
-1666 LKLSGSAHWQD
+1666 LKLSGSAHWKD
-1677 SQLLMAEFDGSFAEK
+1677 SQHLMADFDGRFAEQGNT
-1692 EKMTEWRINCAVTSS
+1692 TEWRTNCSITSS
-1707 IHSIAWTTVNITH
+1707 VHSIAWTTVNITH
-1720 KTVDSQV
+1720 KIVDSQV
-1727 DTRVLIKYNPDKVI
+1727 ADTRLLIKYNPDKVI
-1741 DAWSIWYLDKE
+1741 EAWSIWYLDKE

-1765 ESPVTSYKKTDLK
+1765 ESPVTSYKKSDLK

-1818 QFNITTPLEKFSFVR
+1818 QFNITTPLEKFAFVR
-1833 GRFGLSESNRH
+1833 GRFGLSESNKH
-1844 VVAEVATPSGPVGI
+1844 MVAEIATPSGPMGI
-1858 EALIQF
+1858 EVLIQF
-1864 LTAEY
+1864 LTAQY

-1875 SLATTLDLLQ
+1875 SLATSLELLQ

-1897 ADFRAAYNNMTV
+1897 ADFRAAYNNMTA

-1924 YTYLLFS
+1924 YTYLLFT
-1931 PVPDFEEI
+1931 PMPGIEEI

-1953 QLDIDTE
+1953 QLDLDTE
-1960 FSVRLMDARLGVRA
+1960 FLVRLMDVRLGVRA
-1974 KAGPKPPPVN
+1974 KAGPKPPPVK
-1984 IPIKAPI
+1984 IPIKAPVVV
-1991 GIANKSTTQIEDQEE
+1991 ANNSTIQAQGEQEDSLNEKGEEEEE
-2006 DLLDEEEDEDN
+2006 DDDDEEDEDN
-2017 TLYWHG
+2017 TFYWHG
-2023 EVGINVVIVEPMT
+2023 EVGVDLVIVEPVT
-2036 AELDIDHEGPH
+2036 AELDIDHEGPR
-2047 YKITGNLQ
+2047 YKITGSVQ
-2055 SFGKKILVD
+2055 SLGKTILVD
-2064 DHFYIEDLFNLR
+2064 DYFYIEDLFNLR
-2076 NELNVITPFAFANEI
+2076 NELNVVTPFAFANEI
-2091 VCVNAFVVDME
+2091 ACVNAFVVDME
-2102 KPSYTIQLALNVRR
+2102 KPSYTMHLALNVRR
-2116 NATWHESGATVY
+2116 NTTWIESGATVY
-2128 YVYSQSDTDDS
+2128 YLYSQSDTDDS
-2139 KTHFLQLDIKTPLN
+2139 QTHFLQLDVKTPLD
-2153 FLTFLTTNATLEIDE
+2153 FLKFLSTNTTYDIDE
-2168 NYWKTKVTMR
+2168 NYRKTRVTMR
-2178 APNATINAL
+2178 APNAAIDVL
-2187 NILETEDGMIYA
+2187 GILETEEAMIYT

-2209 LTQPKTTITVKRD
+2209 LTVPKTTITAKRD

-2229 ARLSMD
+2229 ARVSVD
-2235 IAEPVSK
+2235 VAEPVSK
-2242 SFSIQ
+2242 SFSFQ
-2247 SDWYVSEN
+2247 SDWYATEN
-2255 EMKASV
+2255 QLKASV
-2261 ALRSWL
+2261 ALTTWL
-2267 EVLKSFE
+2267 EALKSLE
-2274 ADVVYANTVPSN
+2274 VDVIYANAVPIN

-2291 TAHMRYLDDRTY
+2291 TVHARHLNDRTY

-2309 SGGSVEGELYTPELS
+2309 TGGNIEAELYKPKLS
-2324 EPHLLFHGNLN
+2324 EPYLLFHGDLKKLDENV
-2335 KSNNSRYELDGE
+2335 YELDGE
-2347 LINSQTKNTS
+2347 LINSETKKTS
-2357 LVSATFVR
+2357 LVTATFLSKSKSLSV
-2365 TWDETLDMDM
+2365 LDMDM
-2375 KVLSRSGNEVAF
+2375 KVRSKTGNEILL
-2387 VKLLKDKHGLNL
+2387 VKLKKENYGLKFTVLGKEVQGTLDMNL
-2399 NMRSEKLNVTLWMI
+2399 INSFNWDL
-2413 PSITFRGDF
+2413 RGYMD
-2422 RLRVDVLK
+2422 LPK
-2430 ESGELDQYQLDAYA
+2430 ESGQTESYQL
-2444 TTHVNGNTTLSF
+2444 TTFANVQVNGNTTLYVHVETPMQELKDLTF
-2456 RGKSMMEGLRYLSC
+2456 DGNMLLS
-2470 TSNMWWGNDSGSIMT
+2470 NDSGSV
-2485 HSQLNS
+2485 SARNQLNG
-2491 DKFNVGLQWKL
+2491 DTVYAGLQWKL
-2502 VFMVDMFGRLIAGYE
+2502 VFMVDMFGRVLAGYRM
-2517 IQDHGT
+2517 QDRDA
-2523 KDLDAKLYM
+2523 KDLDARLYM
-2532 TNPGRLFRN
+2532 KNPGRLFRN
-2541 INAGFDVNV
+2541 VDAGFDVDL
-2550 DRNLW
+2550 DRDRW
-2555 RFAGNSTIGFRN
+2555 RFAANATIGFRN
-2567 FENIDGVFIVKLPSP
+2567 FENIDGVFIVKLPPP

-2597 GVADTSYVIGY
+2597 GIADTSYVIGY

-2655 NKQIEMK
+2655 NKQIATK
-2662 YSLYTPKYLQ
+2662 YSLYTPKFQQ

-2683 ATLDSGIRLI
+2683 GTLDSEIRLI
-2693 NADVYLPASKHLGSA
+2693 NADVYFPASTHFGSA
-2708 NVSYDSLVNVNG
+2708 NVSYESLVNVNG
-2720 TLNAVLPAANVTEI
+2720 TLSAVLPLENVTEI
-2734 GCQFIVFTTLQQN
+2734 GCDFVVFTTLQRN
-2747 KRYVELF
+2747 KRYLKVS
-2754 WPKNTAILSSEYTYH
+2754 WPRNTAILSSDYTYH

-2780 LRVEVPLQTRH
+2780 LRAEIPLQTRH
-2791 VAQLT
+2791 VAHMT
-2796 YGYQKRPQITTG
+2796 YGYQKRPLVTTG
-2808 YSEMTYNGQ
+2808 YSTMTYNGQ
-2817 KVLQGR
+2817 KVLQGH

-2842 IENSLKPIGVIYVN
+2842 IENSLKPIGIVYVN

-2862 GNEGTNYPTVEYK
+2862 GNEGTNYPTVEFK
-2875 HVNVYQLGN
+2875 HVNVYQLNN

-2896 RTMHTGQ
+2896 KTTHTGQ
-2903 DIHLKAIHANKTVEL
+2903 DIHLKAIHTNRTVEL
-2918 RTEYEILPGEFTQ
+2918 KTDYEILPGEFVQ

-2946 IEIENRTTEEVANQ
+2946 IDIENRTTEEVGNQ
-2960 IMILTVSY
+2960 IMVLTVSY
-2968 PQREFILNGSYWINS
+2968 PKREFVLNGSYWIDS
-2983 HNMRTLLQLDWDQDS
+2983 DDLRTLVQLDWDQDS

-3006 VFTWSNLMNLRIPEP
+3006 LFNWANLEDVGLHE
-3021 QQQLTFGLTHPSFPR
+3021 QHLTFGLRHPSFPR
-3036 SLIVQGKLK
+3036 SLIVQGKLRK
-3045 KRDSRDLF
+3045 WSSRDLF
-3053 NVEIIADY
+3053 NAEIVADY
-3061 SNDPSK
+3061 SNDPEK

-3078 SNLPSTRKYIYQII
+3078 SHLPFTRKYIYKII
-3092 GKHSSTNLDL
+3092 GKHPSTKLDL
-3102 NLEGVVRKYE
+3102 HLEGVVRKYE
-3112 NVLFETFNNGSY
+3112 NIVIETFNNGSY

-3132 TGQLNV
+3132 SGQLNA
-3138 WLDIVRKE
+3138 WLDVARRE
-3146 VLFHRDY
+3146 VLFQRDY
-3153 NDARKFLNVR
+3153 NDAKKFLNVR

-3177 VNTPDLHAN
+3177 VNTPDLDAT

-3194 EKVIKMMV
+3194 EKVIKMML
-3202 NYTPDAVQSLRM
+3202 NYTPDAVRSLRL
-3214 YGQIPD
+3214 YGEIPD
-3220 ARYAFFNIWRT
+3220 ARHAFFNIWRT
-3231 YEDDFSIS
+3231 YDDDFSIS

-3259 RPDLKSDIINGIK
+3259 RPELKSDIVNGIR
-3272 NTAMNLYNGIN
+3272 NAAVDLYNGIN
-3283 NDVDY
+3283 SDVDY
-3288 WKQYVKSE
+3288 WKQYAKSE
-3296 TVNVIS
+3296 TVNVIT

-3320 DLKELQEDLDKLKV
+3320 DLKTLQEDLNKLKV
-3334 YLNNSYNENDFY
+3334 YLNDSYNANDFY
-3346 IKDVVTVGLYVI
+3346 IKDVVTFGLYVV

-3376 IWAIMGESGEAI
+3376 IWAIMGESGVAV

-3393 WVINAVKNGFNKV
+3393 WLINAVKNAFNKV
-3406 SEIVAAILR
+3406 SEIVAAIVR
-3415 GDSITQVANIIEKL
+3415 GDSVAQVANIIEKL
-3429 IEKYDKFIK
+3429 IEKYDKLIK

-3458 ISQQWHRFLLLVE
+3458 ISQQWHRFLLMIE

-3483 VAWRA
+3483 VVWKA
-3488 SKEVVDFLYDRH
+3488 SKEVVDFLYDRR
-3500 NDLISSPYFDKL
+3500 NDLISSPYFDRL

-3544 FLQDRYFTFVPFGK
+3544 FLKDRYFTFAPFGK
-3558 ELKDVVDEI
+3558 ELRDVVEEI

-3587 QQMYDRAYYLY
+3587 QQLYDRVYYLY
-3598 DYLEVRAKLENVVRL
+3598 DYLEVQAKLENVIRL
-3613 IHTKLMDIS
+3613 IHAKLMDIS

-3632 REAKTKFIFDPNQ
+3632 REAKTKFIFDPHK
-3645 GLMCLEQKLPMS
+3645 GLLCLEQKLPMS

-3673 RAISDTRSYFISS
+3673 RAISDTRSYFVSS
-3686 NVTFWSLYR
+3686 NMTFWSLYR

-3708 FRATAMIIGSQHFVT
+3708 FRATAMIIGAQHFVT

-3745 NTFTILIK
+3745 DTFTILIK
-3753 YDLKPDRVTHKII
+3753 YNLQPDRVTHKIV
-3766 ILIGKDAIELDIF
+3766 ILIEKNAIELDIF
-3779 DDTIQIV
+3779 DNTLQIV

-3816 VTVERKH
+3816 ITVERKP

-3838 LELFGWYH
+3838 LELSGWYH

-3855 MNDEPMDDTTASNGV
+3855 MNDEPMDDTIASNGV
-3870 IESDVATFAG
+3870 IESDVGTFAG

-3885 EDDVCRR
+3885 EDNVCRN

-3897 TTKRQEEDSEIVLF
+3897 STKTGQEDSEIRQF
-3911 CEELLANRSSEF
+3911 CEDLLANRFSEF

-3933 EYSKACSLST
+3933 EYSKACSLSRT
-3943 STTEACTIALS
+3943 QAEACTVTLG
-3954 YIQACMYRNTY
+3954 YIQACMYRNTF

-3970 ACTSCKMMNGSQ
+3970 TCTSCRMVNGTQ
-3982 VAEGQFRRLE
+3982 IAEGQFRRLE
-3992 GENVPMS
+3992 GKNVPMS

-4027 LNKELKDK
+4027 LSKELKDQ

-4048 ADGVFDQ
+4048 ADGVFEQ
-4055 PRSVVFDGHVFTK
+4055 PRSVVFDGQIFTK

-4076 FDHVPVGDGSPDVF
+4076 FDHVPVGDGSRDVF

-4127 VLHEALLEHDVTLH
+4127 VLHETLLEHDVTLH
-4141 ILMDGDFGFE
+4141 VLMDGDFGFE

-4187 LSKSALGYCTPLS
+4187 ISKNALGYCTPLS
-4200 LENNGTIFSGN
+4200 LENNGTIFSGD
-4211 KLRFDKIASIKKFV
+4211 KLRFDKLASIKKFI

-4246 TAQNNG
+4246 TAENNG

-4272 VFNDSMTSLQPLSID
+4272 AFNDSLTSLQPLNID
-4287 YEQIDVDD
+4287 YGQIDIDD